1 MKISSQDP
9 NFSKKEGHFAE
20 NFMEFP
26 DPQTDCWGE
35 QNRMGCLFPMIDECF
50 VKSGVV

>member
-1 MKISSQDP
+1 MNISSQDP
-9 NFSKKEGHFAE
+9 NFSKKDGHFVE

-35 QNRMGCLFPMIDECF
+35 QTYEMLMSDD
-50 VKSGVV
+50 